1 MGDSRWR
8 MAGGGWRVA
17 DGGWRVADRQ
27 DSWMR
32 AVGGKRV
39 NDRRPPTFMR
49 NLLKQVQG
57 MT

>member
-1 MGDSRWR
+1 

-32 AVGGKRV
+32 AVGGQRV